1 MDLPRRTS
9 SGVISIPV
17 FQCNGCPSGPCILT
31 NMDPELEA
39 GSGCIKD
46 GIFTKANTAVWR
58 ELVVA
63 E

>member
-1 MDLPRRTS
+1 
-9 SGVISIPV
+9 
-17 FQCNGCPSGPCILT
+17 
-31 NMDPELEA
+31 MDPELEA